1 MPLPARAGPPAADAE
16 GGAPARPRKRRK
28 CSVDDFFASSGDETG
43 NEDEDEEPE
52 RDELKEYLALEQI
65 KMKKRNNSDENPGR
79 RSNGGSWRTRC
90 TPTSP

>member
-1 MPLPARAGPPAADAE
+1 MPLPARVGPPAADAE

-52 RDELKEYLALEQI
+52 RDELKEYLALERGADQHEEAQQQRREPGAAI
-65 KMKKRNNSDENPGR
+65 EWWKRENS
-79 RSNGGSWRTRC
+79 
-90 TPTSP
+90 